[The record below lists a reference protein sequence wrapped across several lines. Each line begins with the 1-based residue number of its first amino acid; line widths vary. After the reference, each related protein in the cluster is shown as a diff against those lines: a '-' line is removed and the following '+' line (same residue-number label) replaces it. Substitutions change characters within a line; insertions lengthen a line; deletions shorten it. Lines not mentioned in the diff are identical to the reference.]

1 MMFRCKKVNIADNPW
16 LYSEKEKYGG
26 VTLIVKRKTKSAKT
40 PNSK

>member
-1 MMFRCKKVNIADNPW
+1 VQESKQLADNPW
-16 LYSEKEKYGG
+16 LYSEKETYGG